1 MIKRLINRWKMEWE
15 LYFLVD
21 SVKFMNSSEE
31 EQDRLIQ
38 QVRSKY
44 KGKI

>member
-1 MIKRLINRWKMEWE
+1 MIKKLINRWKMEWE
-15 LYFLVD
+15 VYFLVD

-38 QVRSKY
+38 QVRNKY
-44 KGKI
+44 KGKN

>member
-1 MIKRLINRWKMEWE
+1 MIKKLINRWKMEWE

-31 EQDRLIQ
+31 EQDRLIL
-38 QVRSKY
+38 QVKNKY
-44 KGKI
+44 KGKN